1 MSQLTEHMILA
12 YSCNRIYALSFLY
25 AKDSEVMS
33 RHKSPGTRPILKRS
47 LLPLVASMLVAV
59 TAAAGCAP
67 TENPGNPT
75 LSLADSYSPKHPFGK
90 YGVSVFL
97 DKLKEDGIDTEYYPS
112 GQMGNAED
120 LASLI
125 STDNIDIGPASAA
138 YLEDKLPLSSV
149 GDLPMMTTDACVA
162 SNSMM
167 DLLDEDGVLYKEE
180 YEDRE
185 LRPLWVSIIPGYEVM
200 TSKTKVEDP
209 TDVRG
214 LLLRS
219 SGGAFDVTMETIG
232 ASAVSM
238 SAADT
243 YEAMTRN
250 TVDGTA
256 MPFVS
261 VPSYN
266 LEQVA
271 NYSTKG
277 LNLGS
282 VGIPYVISER
292 TWDGLTSQEQHKV
305 TDAAAKAQQS
315 LCAGLNKEK
324 SEAESLMKDAGVE
337 FTPITGD
344 AKDQWTDELSRAK
357 SDWATSLDSA
367 GLPGTEVL
375 TEFEKAVTKN
385 ERNRSNS

>member
-1 MSQLTEHMILA
+1 
-12 YSCNRIYALSFLY
+12 
-25 AKDSEVMS
+25 MS
-33 RHKSPGTRPILKRS
+33 RQKSLGTPPKYKRS
-47 LLPLVASMLVAV
+47 LLPLVTSLIVAV
-59 TAAAGCAP
+59 AATAGCAP
-67 TENPGNPT
+67 TDSSESTT

-97 DKLKEDGIDTEYYPS
+97 DELDAGGIATEYYPS

-167 DLLDEDGVLYKEE
+167 NLLDEDGILYKEE
-180 YEDRE
+180 YEDRG

-200 TSKTKVEDP
+200 TSSTKVEEP
-209 TDVRG
+209 TDVNG

-243 YEAMTRN
+243 YEAMARS

-282 VGIPYVISER
+282 VGIPYVVSER
-292 TWDGLTSQEQHKV
+292 AWDELSAQEQQKV

-315 LCAGLNKEK
+315 LCDGLNKEK
-324 SEAESLMKDAGVE
+324 SKAESLMKDAGVT
-337 FTPITGD
+337 FTPIDGA
-344 AKDQWTDELSRAK
+344 AKKMWTRELSRAK

-367 GLPGTEVL
+367 GMPGTEVL
-375 TEFEKAVTKN
+375 TEFEKAVMNN
-385 ERNRSNS
+385 ERN

>member
-1 MSQLTEHMILA
+1 
-12 YSCNRIYALSFLY
+12 
-25 AKDSEVMS
+25 MS
-33 RHKSPGTRPILKRS
+33 RYKSSGTRPRLKRS
-47 LLPLVASMLVAV
+47 LLPLVTSVLVAM
-59 TAAAGCAP
+59 TATAGCAP
-67 TENPGNPT
+67 AEKPGNPT

-90 YGVSVFL
+90 YGVNVFL
-97 DKLKEDGIDTEYYPS
+97 DELKEDSINTEYYPS

-162 SNSMM
+162 SDSMM
-167 DLLDEDGVLYKEE
+167 DLLDEDGILYKEE
-180 YEDRE
+180 YEDRG

-200 TSKTKVEDP
+200 TSNTKVEDP
-209 TDVRG
+209 ADVRG

-292 TWDGLTSQEQHKV
+292 TWDSLTAQEQQKV
-305 TDAAAKAQQS
+305 TEAAAQAQES

-337 FTPITGD
+337 FIPITGD
-344 AKDQWTDELSRAK
+344 AKDQWTHELSRAK
-357 SDWATSLDSA
+357 SDWATSLDST

>member
-1 MSQLTEHMILA
+1 MSLLENL
-12 YSCNRIYALSFLY
+12 
-25 AKDSEVMS
+25 
-33 RHKSPGTRPILKRS
+33 GTRPRHKRS
-47 LLPLVASMLVAV
+47 LLPLVTSLIVAV
-59 TAAAGCAP
+59 IATAGCAS
-67 TENPGNPT
+67 TDSSDGST

-90 YGVSVFL
+90 YGVGVFL
-97 DKLKEDGIDTEYYPS
+97 DELDKGGIATEYYPS

-125 STDNIDIGPASAA
+125 STGNVDIGPASAA

-162 SNSMM
+162 SDSMM
-167 DLLDEDGVLYKEE
+167 DLLAEDGILYQEE
-180 YEDRE
+180 YKDRG

-200 TSKTKVEDP
+200 TSSAKVEEP
-209 TDVRG
+209 SDVNG

-243 YEAMTRN
+243 YEAMARS

-292 TWDGLTSQEQHKV
+292 AWDGLTEHEQLEVK
-305 TDAAAKAQQS
+305 DASAKAQQS
-315 LCAGLNKEK
+315 LCDGLNKEK
-324 SEAESLMKDAGVE
+324 FEAEKLMKNAGVT
-337 FTPITGD
+337 FTPIEGD
-344 AKDQWTDELSRAK
+344 AKQKWTRELSRAK
-357 SDWATSLDSA
+357 SDWATSLDST

-375 TEFEKAVTKN
+375 TDFEKAVTKN
-385 ERNRSNS
+385 ERK

>member
-1 MSQLTEHMILA
+1 MSPRRRL
-12 YSCNRIYALSFLY
+12 
-25 AKDSEVMS
+25 
-33 RHKSPGTRPILKRS
+33 GTRPRHNRS
-47 LLPLVASMLVAV
+47 LLPLAASLLLAV
-59 TAAAGCAP
+59 TATAGCAP
-67 TENPGNPT
+67 TESSANST

-97 DKLKEDGIDTEYYPS
+97 DELDKGGVGTDYYPS

-125 STDNIDIGPASAA
+125 STDNVDIGPASAA
-138 YLEDKLPLSSV
+138 YLEDQLPLSSV

-162 SNSMM
+162 SDSMM
-167 DLLDEDGVLYKEE
+167 DLLDEDGILYQEE
-180 YEDRE
+180 YEDRG

-200 TSKTKVEDP
+200 TSSAEVEEP
-209 TDVRG
+209 SDVSG

-219 SGGAFDVTMETIG
+219 SGGAFDVTMDAIG

-243 YEAMTRN
+243 YEAMARH

-271 NYSTKG
+271 NYSTEG
-277 LNLGS
+277 LNLGA
-282 VGIPYVISER
+282 VGIPYVINEDA
-292 TWDGLTSQEQHKV
+292 WDALSSQEQQTV
-305 TDAAAKAQQS
+305 TDASAKAQQS
-315 LCAGLNKEK
+315 LCDGLNKEK
-324 SEAESLMKDAGVE
+324 SEAEDLMKKAGVQ
-337 FTPITGD
+337 FTPIEGAAE
-344 AKDQWTDELSRAK
+344 AKWAHELSRAK
-357 SDWATSLDSA
+357 SDWASSLDSA
-367 GLPGTEVL
+367 GLPGSEVL

-385 ERNRSNS
+385 ERHRTNS

>member
-1 MSQLTEHMILA
+1 
-12 YSCNRIYALSFLY
+12 
-25 AKDSEVMS
+25 MS
-33 RHKSPGTRPILKRS
+33 RYKSSGTRPRLKGS
-47 LLPLVASMLVAV
+47 LLPLAAGVLLAV
-59 TAAAGCAP
+59 TATAGCAP
-67 TENPGNPT
+67 VERSGNPT
-75 LSLADSYSPKHPFGK
+75 LGLADSYSPKHPFGK

-97 DKLKEDGIDTEYYPS
+97 EKLKEDGIDTEYYPS

-162 SNSMM
+162 SDSMM
-167 DLLDEDGVLYKEE
+167 DLLDEDGILYKEE
-180 YEDRE
+180 YEDRG

-200 TSKTKVEDP
+200 TSNAKVESP
-209 TDVRG
+209 ADVRG

-292 TWDGLTSQEQHKV
+292 TWDGLSPQEQGEV
-305 TDAAAKAQQS
+305 TDAAAQAQQS
-315 LCAGLNKEK
+315 LCDGLNKEK

-337 FTPITGD
+337 LVPITGD
-344 AKDQWTDELSRAK
+344 AKDQWTSELSRAK
-357 SDWATSLDSA
+357 SDWATPLCQ
-367 GLPGTEVL
+367 P
-375 TEFEKAVTKN
+375 
-385 ERNRSNS
+385 

>member
-1 MSQLTEHMILA
+1 MSH
-12 YSCNRIYALSFLY
+12 YS
-25 AKDSEVMS
+25 
-33 RHKSPGTRPILKRS
+33 KSGTHPRLKRS
-47 LLPLVASMLVAV
+47 LLPLVATALVAV
-59 TAAAGCAP
+59 ASTAGCARV
-67 TENPGNPT
+67 ENPGNPA

-97 DKLKEDGIDTEYYPS
+97 DELKENGLDTEYYPS

-120 LASLI
+120 LASLV

-162 SNSMM
+162 SDSMM
-167 DLLDEDGVLYKEE
+167 DLLDENGILYKEE
-180 YEDRE
+180 YEDRG

-200 TSKTKVEDP
+200 TSNTKVEEP
-209 TDVRG
+209 ADVRG

-292 TWDGLTSQEQHKV
+292 TWDGLNSQEQDKV
-305 TDAAAKAQQS
+305 TDAAAQAQQS
-315 LCAGLNKEK
+315 LCDGLNKEK
-324 SEAESLMKDAGVE
+324 SEAESLMNDAGVQ
-337 FTPITGD
+337 FTPIRGE
-344 AKDQWTDELSRAK
+344 AKEEWTLELSRAK

>member
-1 MSQLTEHMILA
+1 
-12 YSCNRIYALSFLY
+12 
-25 AKDSEVMS
+25 MS
-33 RHKSPGTRPILKRS
+33 RLRTPGLLPKRKRS
-47 LLPLVASMLVAV
+47 LLPLTISLLVAV
-59 TAAAGCAP
+59 TAATGCAS
-67 TENPGNPT
+67 TDSSDSSA

-97 DKLKEDGIDTEYYPS
+97 DELDAGGIATEYYPS
-112 GQMGNAED
+112 RQMGNAED

-125 STDNIDIGPASAA
+125 STDNVDIGPASAA

-162 SNSMM
+162 SDSMM
-167 DLLDEDGVLYKEE
+167 DLLDENGILYQEE
-180 YEDRE
+180 YEDRG

-200 TSKTKVEDP
+200 TSSAQVEDP
-209 TDVRG
+209 ADVNG

-243 YEAMTRN
+243 YEAMARS

-277 LNLGS
+277 LNLGA

-292 TWDGLTSQEQHKV
+292 AWEGLTAQEQQTV
-305 TDAAAKAQQS
+305 TEASAKAQKS
-315 LCAGLNKEK
+315 LCDGLNKEK
-324 SEAESLMKDAGVE
+324 SEAETLMKDAGVK
-337 FTPITGD
+337 FTPIEGD
-344 AKDQWTDELSRAK
+344 AKKKWTRELSRAK

-367 GLPGTEVL
+367 GMPGTEVL
-375 TEFEKAVTKN
+375 TEFEKAVMNN
-385 ERNRSNS
+385 ERN

>member
-1 MSQLTEHMILA
+1 
-12 YSCNRIYALSFLY
+12 
-25 AKDSEVMS
+25 MS
-33 RHKSPGTRPILKRS
+33 RQRALGSRPKYKRQ
-47 LLPLVASMLVAV
+47 LLPLIASLLVAATV
-59 TAAAGCAP
+59 TSGCSP
-67 TENPGNPT
+67 TGSSENTT

-97 DKLKEDGIDTEYYPS
+97 AELDKDGIATDYYPS

-125 STDNIDIGPASAA
+125 STDNVDIGPASAA

-162 SNSMM
+162 SDSMM
-167 DLLDEDGVLYKEE
+167 DLLDEDGILFKEE
-180 YEDRE
+180 YKDRG

-200 TSKTKVEDP
+200 TSSTKVEEP
-209 TDVRG
+209 SDVRG

-219 SGGAFDVTMETIG
+219 SGGAFDVTMEAIG

-277 LNLGS
+277 LNLGA
-282 VGIPYVISER
+282 VGIPYVISEHA
-292 TWDGLTSQEQHKV
+292 WDGLTAQEQQDV
-305 TDAAAKAQQS
+305 TEASTKAQQS
-315 LCAGLNKEK
+315 LCDGLNKEK
-324 SEAESLMKDAGVE
+324 SEAEKLMKDAGVK
-337 FTPITGD
+337 FTPIQGV
-344 AKDQWTDELSRAK
+344 AKEKWTRELSRAK

-367 GLPGTEVL
+367 GMPGTEVL
-375 TEFEKAVTKN
+375 ADFEKAVTNN
-385 ERNRSNS
+385 ERN